1 MFCPLN
7 FVFWPGLISLF
18 RLFAWRFF
26 AVLSFLVASFRYF
39 VFPHGV
45 FRLFARGY
53 GWGGG
58 RKDEITPLKK
68 TPRKIAIKTKQRMA
82 KRQNNEKTPGK
93 KTKNKSLKLRYFA
106 YCAFRVFAL
115 VFRHFA

>member
-39 VFPHGV
+39 VFPHGRFFV
-45 FRLFARGY
+45 FSLGVM
-53 GWGGG
+53 GGG
-58 RKDEITPLKK
+58 GVAKRRNNTTQKDATKNTYKNET
-68 TPRKIAIKTKQRMA
+68 THGEKTK
-82 KRQNNEKTPGK
+82 
-93 KTKNKSLKLRYFA
+93 
-106 YCAFRVFAL
+106 
-115 VFRHFA
+115 